1 MSSPEGTRDGL
12 GSVPAQMEDAEKR
25 KIVQYTARRLVCVPM
40 RCFRS
45 QSHCEQVPDPTMAP
59 TLARAHAVH
68 RQRPPSARVACAPQ
82 LIGRP
87 PTAETTGRVGAGVC
101 DGA

>member
-25 KIVQYTARRLVCVPM
+25 KSVQYTARRLVCVPM

-45 QSHCEQVPDPTMAP
+45 QSHREQVPDPTMPP
-59 TLARAHAVH
+59 TFGSALLKAAQRRPSALP
-68 RQRPPSARVACAPQ
+68 QPRPPRRRLS
-82 LIGRP
+82 I
-87 PTAETTGRVGAGVC
+87 
-101 DGA
+101 

>member
-1 MSSPEGTRDGL
+1 MSSLERTREGL

-25 KIVQYTARRLVCVPM
+25 KSVQYTARRLVCVPM

-45 QSHCEQVPDPTMAP
+45 HSHCEQVLDPAMAP
-59 TLARAHAVH
+59 TLARARCTLPKTA
-68 RQRPPSARVACAPQ
+68 RRPFAPQ

-87 PTAETTGRVGAGVC
+87 PTTETTGRAGVC